1 MNVISFYPE
10 DLDIVKGSPIVR
22 RNFLN
27 LELSQLYGSY
37 YKVLSDYNKLLKIR
51 NEYLKKLSSN
61 IDIDNNYFDIITE
74 YLIEKSIF
82 IYKMRYKFIEKLNNN
97 VNKIFKRLT
106 NIENFNIKYVTNYE
120 VMDDNLFKEKMK
132 ELYKKS
138 LQKEIKNG
146 STLIGPHRDDLE
158 FYINDDNIKSL
169 GSQGQKR
176 MAVLSLKLAEIEIFK
191 KYAKT
196 NPILLLDDVFSE
208 LDITKR
214 NKLLTYINK
223 NIQTIITTTDLK
235 NLSEKL
241 INNGKIFYIKEGN
254 IVKEK

>member
-1 MNVISFYPE
+1 
-10 DLDIVKGSPIVR
+10 
-22 RNFLN
+22 
-27 LELSQLYGSY
+27 
-37 YKVLSDYNKLLKIR
+37 
-51 NEYLKKLSSN
+51 
-61 IDIDNNYFDIITE
+61 
-74 YLIEKSIF
+74 
-82 IYKMRYKFIEKLNNN
+82 MRYKFIEKLNNN

-138 LQKEIKNG
+138 LQKEIRNG

>member
-1 MNVISFYPE
+1 MN
-10 DLDIVKGSPIVR
+10 D
-22 RNFLN
+22 
-27 LELSQLYGSY
+27 
-37 YKVLSDYNKLLKIR
+37 
-51 NEYLKKLSSN
+51 N
-61 IDIDNNYFDIITE
+61 I
-74 YLIEKSIF
+74 
-82 IYKMRYKFIEKLNNN
+82 
-97 VNKIFKRLT
+97 
-106 NIENFNIKYVTNYE
+106 
-120 VMDDNLFKEKMK
+120 FKEKMK

-138 LQKEIKNG
+138 LQKEIRNG

-223 NIQTIITTTDLK
+223 NKQTIITTTDLK

-241 INNGKIFYIKEGN
+241 INNGKICYIKEGN

>member
-1 MNVISFYPE
+1 
-10 DLDIVKGSPIVR
+10 
-22 RNFLN
+22 
-27 LELSQLYGSY
+27 
-37 YKVLSDYNKLLKIR
+37 
-51 NEYLKKLSSN
+51 
-61 IDIDNNYFDIITE
+61 
-74 YLIEKSIF
+74 
-82 IYKMRYKFIEKLNNN
+82 
-97 VNKIFKRLT
+97 
-106 NIENFNIKYVTNYE
+106 
-120 VMDDNLFKEKMK
+120 MDDNLFKEKMK

-138 LQKEIKNG
+138 LQKEIRNG

>member
-1 MNVISFYPE
+1 
-10 DLDIVKGSPIVR
+10 
-22 RNFLN
+22 
-27 LELSQLYGSY
+27 
-37 YKVLSDYNKLLKIR
+37 
-51 NEYLKKLSSN
+51 
-61 IDIDNNYFDIITE
+61 
-74 YLIEKSIF
+74 
-82 IYKMRYKFIEKLNNN
+82 MRYKFIEKLNNN

-138 LQKEIKNG
+138 LQKEIRNG

-241 INNGKIFYIKEGN
+241 INNGKIYYNKERN

>member
-1 MNVISFYPE
+1 
-10 DLDIVKGSPIVR
+10 
-22 RNFLN
+22 
-27 LELSQLYGSY
+27 
-37 YKVLSDYNKLLKIR
+37 
-51 NEYLKKLSSN
+51 
-61 IDIDNNYFDIITE
+61 
-74 YLIEKSIF
+74 
-82 IYKMRYKFIEKLNNN
+82 
-97 VNKIFKRLT
+97 
-106 NIENFNIKYVTNYE
+106 
-120 VMDDNLFKEKMK
+120 MK

-138 LQKEIKNG
+138 LQKEIRNG

>member
-1 MNVISFYPE
+1 M
-10 DLDIVKGSPIVR
+10 
-22 RNFLN
+22 
-27 LELSQLYGSY
+27 ELSQLYGSY

-138 LQKEIKNG
+138 LQKEIRNG

>member
-1 MNVISFYPE
+1 MIEIRYS
-10 DLDIVKGSPIVR
+10 LQI
-22 RNFLN
+22 FLF
-27 LELSQLYGSY
+27 
-37 YKVLSDYNKLLKIR
+37 LLIIGITINIDQIGE

-138 LQKEIKNG
+138 LKKEIRNG

-158 FYINDDNIKSL
+158 FYIDDKNLKL
-169 GSQGQKR
+169 YGSQGQQR
-176 MAVLSLKLAEIEIFK
+176 MAVLALKLSEIELFK
-191 KYAKT
+191 NVKGECPECKAKIEEMIAT
-196 NPILLLDDVFSE
+196 S
-208 LDITKR
+208 
-214 NKLLTYINK
+214 
-223 NIQTIITTTDLK
+223 
-235 NLSEKL
+235 
-241 INNGKIFYIKEGN
+241 
-254 IVKEK
+254 

>member
-1 MNVISFYPE
+1 
-10 DLDIVKGSPIVR
+10 
-22 RNFLN
+22 
-27 LELSQLYGSY
+27 
-37 YKVLSDYNKLLKIR
+37 
-51 NEYLKKLSSN
+51 
-61 IDIDNNYFDIITE
+61 
-74 YLIEKSIF
+74 
-82 IYKMRYKFIEKLNNN
+82 MRYKFIEKLNNN